1 MGRGSEVALK
11 NRIVSI
17 SWKTWTEG
25 RKKEKLPYE
34 EFYKK
39 YDYLK
44 DSHVWKNIVEVTD
57 ELNLGSSDGRTIRD
71 SSGNGNKGILIGD
84 FKIQKEDRDIP
95 IRRDTVMKTP
105 KKGTENGAI

>member
-17 SWKTWTEG
+17 SWKTCTEAQ
-25 RKKEKLPYE
+25 KKEKLPYE

-57 ELNLGSSDGRTIRD
+57 ELNLGSSISWNEEEGKVTIKRV
-71 SSGNGNKGILIGD
+71 K
-84 FKIQKEDRDIP
+84 
-95 IRRDTVMKTP
+95 
-105 KKGTENGAI
+105 

>member
-57 ELNLGSSDGRTIRD
+57 ELNLGSSISWNEEEGKVTIKRV
-71 SSGNGNKGILIGD
+71 K
-84 FKIQKEDRDIP
+84 
-95 IRRDTVMKTP
+95 
-105 KKGTENGAI
+105 

>member
-1 MGRGSEVALK
+1 MGKGSEIALK

-25 RKKEKLPYE
+25 RKKEELPYK

-44 DSHVWKNIVEVTD
+44 DSHVWEQIVEVTD
-57 ELNLGSSDGRTIRD
+57 ELNLGSSISWNEEEGKVTIKRI
-71 SSGNGNKGILIGD
+71 K
-84 FKIQKEDRDIP
+84 
-95 IRRDTVMKTP
+95 
-105 KKGTENGAI
+105 